1 MGLTELARGRLGRER
16 PASGAPGVEH
26 PSVDVGE
33 NGRARSGTTGPRAA
47 SSFRQRARQARRR
60 LGWGV
65 TDQAVSSISNFAV
78 SIFIA
83 RELGAVV
90 FGAFTLA
97 YVTYAFVL
105 NASRG
110 LATDPLL
117 VRFSGTDTATWKQA
131 VASCTGTATVVG
143 LILGGCTVL
152 VAAFLGGA
160 ARLAFFALGFTL
172 PLLLL
177 QDSWRFA
184 LFAMGRGS
192 QALVNDL
199 CWTLGFGLGLVILG
213 IVGVR
218 DVFWYVF
225 AWGMSAGLG
234 AAAGPLQVKVL
245 PRLSEAR
252 HWVFHHRD
260 LGPRFFVEGIA
271 NSASSQLR
279 SYGISLILG
288 LATLGYVQAANMLMG
303 PFMVVYFGMGLV
315 LLPEAVRLLRR
326 SPVYMVRF
334 CVAAAAG
341 LALVAVGW
349 AIVLWVALP
358 RGLGWVL
365 LHSLW
370 RPAYPLVLPITIQVV
385 GGCLM
390 SGAGIGLHA
399 LGSARRS
406 MRAMV
411 IFSVTI
417 VVLSVVGAEFGGAA
431 GTLWGGAAGT
441 WIGIL
446 VFWRELGAAL
456 CELGVD
462 LRRSLGWPTREL
474 LHWLKRGSERSAEAP
489 EGWRVLT
496 RDAVAALPR
505 PRTALPV
512 VPPSREVEG
521 DTESLG

>member
-1 MGLTELARGRLGRER
+1 MRLTERVRGRLGRER
-16 PASGAPGVEH
+16 PASGAPGAE
-26 PSVDVGE
+26 PPRLDVGV
-33 NGRARSGTTGPRAA
+33 NGRTQSGTTAPLAPR
-47 SSFRQRARQARRR
+47 SFRQRAAQVRRR

-65 TDQAVSSISNFAV
+65 ADQAASSISNFAV

-90 FGAFTLA
+90 FGAFTLS

-143 LILGGCTVL
+143 LILGACTVV

-160 ARLAFFALGFTL
+160 ARLAFFALGVTL

-199 CWTLGFGLGLVILG
+199 CWTLGFGLGLAILG
-213 IVGVR
+213 INGVR

-234 AAAGPLQVKVL
+234 AAVGPLQVKVR
-245 PRLSEAR
+245 PRLSGAR
-252 HWVFHHRD
+252 EWVFHHRD
-260 LGPRFFVEGIA
+260 LGPRFFVEGVA
-271 NSASSQLR
+271 NSASTQLR

-326 SPVYMVRF
+326 SPMYMVRF

-358 RGLGWVL
+358 RGLGSVL

-370 RPAYPLVLPITIQVV
+370 RPAYPLVLPLTIQVV

-411 IFSVTI
+411 ILSITI
-417 VVLSVVGAEFGGAA
+417 VVLSVAGAEIGGAA

-441 WIGIL
+441 WIGIV
-446 VFWRELGAAL
+446 VFWRELRAAL
-456 CELGVD
+456 RERGVG
-462 LRRSLGWPTREL
+462 LRRSLGWPTPEL
-474 LHWLKRGSERSAEAP
+474 LHWLSRGPERAAEAP
-489 EGWRVLT
+489 AGWRVVP
-496 RDAVAALPR
+496 RDPVAVLPCPKR
-505 PRTALPV
+505 APPL
-512 VPPSREVEG
+512 VPPLREV
-521 DTESLG
+521 DRHTAS